1 MKSINN
7 LTVLKRARNGE
18 HYQAHADILN
28 AISEAFVSGQGIKA
42 LRDAYAKLYELED
55 ECYLRNQA
63 YEDTPE
69 IAEADQLRDELFLFV
84 SQTIETNKLSPVAAN
99 REAAGRLGFVLDPY
113 KDAPR
118 QSLAKNT
125 AEVTDFGKAISEESH
140 AEDVTTLGLDAPLA
154 ALKEANEAFNR
165 LYLERSKE
173 KEERSKSETMKT
185 IRPKVDAAFKELAT
199 AINSLYNVNELITKD
214 AEKEQELGTV
224 IDEVNAILLQ
234 LQETLSRAGI
244 GSKPEREP
252 EEQPG
257 TDDDT
262 TEEPDDQPTVDDG
275 EGDDDEQDRP
285 VVQ

>member
-1 MKSINN
+1 MKSIK
-7 LTVLKRARNGE
+7 LSSILRQARNGE

-214 AEKEQELGTV
+214 AEKEQELGAV

-234 LQETLSRAGI
+234 L
-244 GSKPEREP
+244 
-252 EEQPG
+252 
-257 TDDDT
+257 
-262 TEEPDDQPTVDDG
+262 
-275 EGDDDEQDRP
+275 
-285 VVQ
+285 

>member
-1 MKSINN
+1 MKSIK
-7 LTVLKRARNGE
+7 LSSILRQARNGE

-214 AEKEQELGTV
+214 AEKEQELGAV

-244 GSKPEREP
+244 GSKPERKP

-257 TDDDT
+257 TGDDT

>member
-1 MKSINN
+1 MKSIK
-7 LTVLKRARNGE
+7 LSSILRQARNGE

-214 AEKEQELGTV
+214 DEKEQELGAV

-244 GSKPEREP
+244 GSKPERGP
-252 EEQPG
+252 EEQPSTG
-257 TDDDT
+257 DDT
-262 TEEPDDQPTVDDG
+262 TEEPDGQPTVDDG
-275 EGDDDEQDRP
+275 TGDDDEPDRP

>member
-1 MKSINN
+1 MKTINSGFN
-7 LTVLKRARNGE
+7 FRRARNGE

-214 AEKEQELGTV
+214 AEKEQELGAV

-257 TDDDT
+257 TGDDT

>member
-1 MKSINN
+1 MKTINSGFN
-7 LTVLKRARNGE
+7 FRRARNGE

-214 AEKEQELGTV
+214 AEKEQELGAV

-275 EGDDDEQDRP
+275 TGDDDEPDRP

>member
-1 MKSINN
+1 MKSIK
-7 LTVLKRARNGE
+7 LSSILRQARNGE

-214 AEKEQELGTV
+214 AEKEQELGAV
-224 IDEVNAILLQ
+224 IDEVN
-234 LQETLSRAGI
+234 LSRAGI

-257 TDDDT
+257 TGDDT